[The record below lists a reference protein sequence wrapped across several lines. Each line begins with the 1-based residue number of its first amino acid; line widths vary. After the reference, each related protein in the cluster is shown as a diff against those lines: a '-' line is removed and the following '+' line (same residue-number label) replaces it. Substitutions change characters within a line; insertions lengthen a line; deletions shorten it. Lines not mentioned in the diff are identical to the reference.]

1 MFSQSHEFT
10 HGIRRMIGFDTAD
23 HIPEWLHLALHVVLV
38 FAPLATIGISLVFLF
53 QMLKRYLRK
62 RALKQGGGRRWFLQ
76 SPVLGLRWQ
85 EQAVLVALGLLAQPV
100 LYASLELP
108 KRIVNNAIDSGHFPI
123 ESFGIMLDQLDLLIV
138 LAVLYLFTL
147 FLGGVIKYRINVK
160 KGEIGERT
168 LLGLRLNLY
177 QAWRKV
183 PSDDRKADII
193 PVSTNEIEPIG
204 GFAGDVLATP
214 VFQGGT
220 LATVLLFMIVQDPV
234 LGAAALTLVPLQMF
248 LIPLLQKRVNARM
261 RTRIFAVRQF
271 GDILGGQTA
280 DVPVMDAGEQTST
293 AIRKMQTTRLAL
305 QRAKFLQ
312 KAVSNFLMSLTP
324 FLLYSIGGWLV
335 IEGRLSLGALVAVI
349 VAFKDFSAP
358 FRELLLYYQNLSD
371 VKLRAS
377 EYTSF
382 LARCGFREPDP
393 DGWNPPAGPKV
404 VLDPATVPT

>member
-1 MFSQSHEFT
+1 MFSQFHEFT
-10 HGIRRMIGFDTAD
+10 QRIRQMTGFETGDQ
-23 HIPEWLHLALHVVLV
+23 IPEWLHLALHVVLV
-38 FAPLATIGISLVFLF
+38 IAPLATVAISIILLF
-53 QMLKRYLRK
+53 QLLKRHLRDGVF
-62 RALKQGGGRRWFLQ
+62 RAGETGRWFMQ

-123 ESFGIMLDQLDLLIV
+123 EPFGIRLEQLDLLIA

-168 LLGLRLNLY
+168 LLRLRLTLY
-177 QAWRKV
+177 RAWRKI
-183 PSDDRKADII
+183 PPDDRKADII

-204 GFAGDVLATP
+204 GFTGEVLATP

-220 LATVLLFMIVQDPV
+220 LVTVLLFMIMQDPV
-234 LGAAALTLVPLQMF
+234 LGAAALTLVPFQMF
-248 LIPLLQKRVNARM
+248 LIPLLQKRVNLRM
-261 RTRIFAVRQF
+261 RARIFAVRQF
-271 GDILGGQTA
+271 GDTL
-280 DVPVMDAGEQTST
+280 GEQTTETPVVDARDRTCS
-293 AIRKMQTTRLAL
+293 AIKDMQTTRLSL

-358 FRELLLYYQNLSD
+358 FRALLMYYQNLSD
-371 VKLRAS
+371 VKLRAT
-377 EYTSF
+377 EYTAF
-382 LARCGFREPDP
+382 LARCGFREGRVWSPLAGTQVTYDP
-393 DGWNPPAGPKV
+393 VGV
-404 VLDPATVPT
+404 AT

>member
-1 MFSQSHEFT
+1 MFSQFHEFT
-10 HGIRRMIGFDTAD
+10 HRIRQMTGFEAGDQ
-23 HIPEWLHLALHVVLV
+23 IPEWLHLALHVVLV
-38 FAPLATIGISLVFLF
+38 IAPLATVAISIVLLL
-53 QMLKRYLRK
+53 QLLKRHLREGVF
-62 RALKQGGGRRWFLQ
+62 RAGETGRWFMQ

-123 ESFGIMLDQLDLLIV
+123 EPFGIRLEQLDLLIA

-168 LLGLRLNLY
+168 LLRLRLTLY
-177 QAWRKV
+177 RAWRKI
-183 PSDDRKADII
+183 PPDDRKADII

-204 GFAGDVLATP
+204 GFTGEVLATP

-220 LATVLLFMIVQDPV
+220 LVTVLLFMMMQDPV
-234 LGAAALTLVPLQMF
+234 LGAAALTLVPFQMF
-248 LIPLLQKRVNARM
+248 LIPLLQKRVNLRM
-261 RTRIFAVRQF
+261 RARIFAVRQF
-271 GDILGGQTA
+271 GDTL
-280 DVPVMDAGEQTST
+280 GEQTTETPVVDARDRTCS
-293 AIRKMQTTRLAL
+293 AIKDMQTTRLSL

-358 FRELLLYYQNLSD
+358 FRALLMHYQNLSD
-371 VKLRAS
+371 VKLRAT
-377 EYTSF
+377 EYTAF
-382 LARCGFREPDP
+382 LARCGFREGRVWSPLAGTQVTYDP
-393 DGWNPPAGPKV
+393 VGV
-404 VLDPATVPT
+404 AT